1 MNLSRRDCTL
11 ISPVSTQVFPIV
23 VTALAIKPTK
33 VILLT
38 TPKVNIFAN
47 LIERALIFAGI
58 EVEQKTINPYCP
70 FSIKESIKNI
80 ENPFFLLN
88 CGTKFTAINLY
99 RLSNGRNAYYYLPD
113 GRVVDFDGRELLRVP
128 ENLVDV
134 ELHAQMYG
142 FEIVEERLDYEKIRR
157 RRELTRYIADTPLL
171 TSVLTR
177 LFHNGFVEKLP
188 FQKFVEL
195 AQKHGVIS
203 YRIGKFFA
211 IDKDYIGGKWLEEFI
226 FLKLLDLNFSD
237 VRIGVKVRWYGK
249 DVINEIDVMATKKN
263 RLHLFSCKTGKNTKE
278 ILKHLYELEEL
289 TERIGGDFGKSYLV
303 ITENL
308 FTPEPPKKS
317 EFPNVPSVSY
327 RENKK
332 IWWKYYGTEE
342 GKAYKK
348 AWSNYKS
355 FRNLVK
361 RAELLGIE
369 IITVKDFEGGKVG

>member
-11 ISPVSTQVFPIV
+11 VSPVSTQVFPIV
-23 VTALAIKPTK
+23 VTALAVKPTK

-58 EVEQKTINPYCP
+58 EVEQKTIDPYCS
-70 FSIKESIKNI
+70 FSIKESIKGI

-99 RLSNGRNAYYYLPD
+99 RLSNGRNAYYYIPD
-113 GRVVDFDGRELLRVP
+113 GRIVDFDGRELLKVP

-134 ELHAQMYG
+134 ELHAQIYG

-171 TSVLTR
+171 TSVLAR
-177 LFHNGFVEKLP
+177 LFHNGFAEKLP
-188 FQKFVEL
+188 FQKFAEL
-195 AQKHGVIS
+195 AQKCGVIS
-203 YRIGKFFA
+203 YRGSKFFA
-211 IDKDYIGGKWLEEFI
+211 IDRDYIGGKWLEEFI
-226 FLKLLDLNFSD
+226 FLKLFDLNFSD

-263 RLHLFSCKTGKNTKE
+263 RLHLFSCKAGKNTRE
-278 ILKHLYELEEL
+278 ISKHLYELEEL

-303 ITENL
+303 ITEKL

-317 EFPNVPSVSY
+317 EFPNVPSLSY

-332 IWWKYYGTEE
+332 IWWKYYRTEE

-348 AWSNYKS
+348 AWSNYMS